1 MAGLKRRIHVGKGL
15 PFFIFLKSA
24 VCGAWRII
32 RARFARVT
40 QNPLRGFC
48 LPGKLDG
55 DSAPHT
61 LGSGIFPQYAGWLLL
76 KIVAA

>member
-32 RARFARVT
+32 RALSEKFHYFRKLIEIRFI
-40 QNPLRGFC
+40 N
-48 LPGKLDG
+48 
-55 DSAPHT
+55 
-61 LGSGIFPQYAGWLLL
+61 IF
-76 KIVAA
+76 